1 MFVSLKNYPEV
12 RRSDDARELIEA
24 QRFAVRRAAVMKVL
38 LPPWQRT
45 TMCSLRDLLLICS
58 LYI

>member
-38 LPPWQRT
+38 LPTWQRT
-45 TMCSLRDLLLICS
+45 TMCC
-58 LYI
+58 Y